1 MFGKDST
8 KGGIEFQFRA
18 FKANARRQRE
28 AFEAGIDPQTLNI
41 GASKCENFPVAPSSI
56 SSPMAKWL
64 DDGTTTSSLEHRFR
78 PIKAAAK
85 NATAEKFGDGAT
97 GKAISTRFER
107 MRKETAWDLNS
118 PPGTNNPLGTT
129 PKKARAQ
136 RTPKKSAKKA
146 AASSNEEGDDESDLE
161 MATPSKKGSPVKKEP
176 INKVKGGRVEKKP
189 ATPSRAAKTAIKSY
203 VDSDDE
209 GDDDLIIKDEDI
221 GAYDFGRAAEGDEDM
236 LGGGG
241 FGGGNGHGYGHGNGH
256 GHGHG
261 GDDAEEED
269 VFYDDES

>member
-1 MFGKDST
+1 
-8 KGGIEFQFRA
+8 
-18 FKANARRQRE
+18 
-28 AFEAGIDPQTLNI
+28 
-41 GASKCENFPVAPSSI
+41 
-56 SSPMAKWL
+56 MAKWL
-64 DDGTTTSSLEHRFR
+64 DDGTTVSALEHRFR

-85 NATAEKFGDGAT
+85 NATADKYGDGVT

-107 MRKETAWDLNS
+107 MRKESAWDLNS
-118 PPGTNNPLGTT
+118 PPGTNDSLGTT

-146 AASSNEEGDDESDLE
+146 AVSSNEEGDDDSDME
-161 MATPSKKGSPVKKEP
+161 MLTPSKKGSPVKKET

-189 ATPSRAAKTAIKSY
+189 ATPSRAAKNNIKSY

-209 GDDDLIIKDEDI
+209 GDDDLIIKDEDFS
-221 GAYDFGRAAEGDEDM
+221 AYDFGRAADGDEDM

-241 FGGGNGHGYGHGNGH
+241 FGGGNGHGYGHGNGNDH
-256 GHGHG
+256 GHRNGNR
-261 GDDAEEED
+261 DNVAEEED

>member
-18 FKANARRQRE
+18 LKANAHRQRE
-28 AFEAGIDPQTLNI
+28 AFKAGIDPQTLNI
-41 GASKCENFPVAPSSI
+41 
-56 SSPMAKWL
+56 
-64 DDGTTTSSLEHRFR
+64 
-78 PIKAAAK
+78 
-85 NATAEKFGDGAT
+85 ATAEKFGDGVT

-107 MRKETAWDLNS
+107 MRKEPAWALNS
-118 PPGTNNPLGTT
+118 PLGTNDSLGTT
-129 PKKARAQ
+129 PKKTRAP
-136 RTPKKSAKKA
+136 RSAKKSTKKA
-146 AASSNEEGDDESDLE
+146 AASSNEEGDDDSDME
-161 MATPSKKGSPVKKEP
+161 MATPSKKGSPVKKET

-189 ATPSRAAKTAIKSY
+189 ATPSRAAKTNIKSY

-221 GAYDFGRAAEGDEDM
+221 GAYDFGRAADGDEDM

-241 FGGGNGHGYGHGNGH
+241 FGGGNGHSYGH
-256 GHGHG
+256 GHGLDLRLAHGNG
-261 GDDAEEED
+261 GDEVEEDED

>member
-41 GASKCENFPVAPSSI
+41 A
-56 SSPMAKWL
+56 MAKWL

-107 MRKETAWDLNS
+107 MRKEPAWNLHS
-118 PPGTNNPLGTT
+118 PPGTNDSLGT

-161 MATPSKKGSPVKKEP
+161 MGTPSKKGSPVKKET

-189 ATPSRAAKTAIKSY
+189 ATPSRAAKTGIKSY

-221 GAYDFGRAAEGDEDM
+221 GAYDFGRAADGDEDM

-241 FGGGNGHGYGHGNGH
+241 FGGGFGGGNGHVYDHGNGNGH

-261 GDDAEEED
+261 NGGDDGEEED